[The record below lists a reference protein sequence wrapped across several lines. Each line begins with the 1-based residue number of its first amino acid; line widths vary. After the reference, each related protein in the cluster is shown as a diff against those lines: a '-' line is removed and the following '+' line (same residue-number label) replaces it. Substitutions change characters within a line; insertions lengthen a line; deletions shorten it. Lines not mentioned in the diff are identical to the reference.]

1 MLFMPKDYPINIDDN
16 IESITNNIY
25 NENTHY
31 NNKSNINKIN
41 DKNKIKYIKRKKNR
55 NKIS

>member
-1 MLFMPKDYPINIDDN
+1 MPKDYPINIDDN

-25 NENTHY
+25 NDNTHY

>member
-1 MLFMPKDYPINIDDN
+1 MPKDYPINIDDN

-25 NENTHY
+25 NENTYY

-55 NKIS
+55 N